1 MKFFEK
7 LKGKYDLARWA
18 LKRAREAEAQVDEL
32 LQLCEEKDERIKQ
45 LERLFFEN
53 RDMARFWETQ
63 NEIKMALLKTAKEK
77 EDQLNEAYARL
88 KVDADVMR
96 IEITQYREIIRNTA
110 EDAMKRGVWAH
121 DDLARKEQ
129 DNAGND
135 RGE

>member
-32 LQLCEEKDERIKQ
+32 LQLSEIKDARIKGYEERLEEAREDYHEILKQLGQEHAHYEQ
-45 LERLFFEN
+45 LEAKMRC
-53 RDMARFWETQ
+53 MA
-63 NEIKMALLKTAKEK
+63 
-77 EDQLNEAYARL
+77 EAYAHL
-88 KVDADVMR
+88 KVDTDVMR
-96 IEITQYREIIRNTA
+96 QEIKEYRRRLFE
-110 EDAMKRGVWAH
+110 
-121 DDLARKEQ
+121 KEQ

>member
-32 LQLCEEKDERIKQ
+32 LQLCEVKDAKIESCEKQ
-45 LERLFFEN
+45 LQDALEMYCRAN
-53 RDMARFWETQ
+53 A
-63 NEIKMALLKTAKEK
+63 EINKAKQYI
-77 EDQLNEAYARL
+77 DQANKRAECVAEAYAGL
-88 KVDADVMR
+88 KVHADVMR
-96 IEITQYREIIRNTA
+96 QEIKEYRRRLFE
-110 EDAMKRGVWAH
+110 
-121 DDLARKEQ
+121 KEQ

>member
-32 LQLCEEKDERIKQ
+32 LQLSEIKDARIKEQ
-45 LERLFFEN
+45 ETEYQHLVRAYCRANEEVGEAKRIIER
-53 RDMARFWETQ
+53 RDKQMKCVA
-63 NEIKMALLKTAKEK
+63 
-77 EDQLNEAYARL
+77 EAYARL

-96 IEITQYREIIRNTA
+96 MEITQYREIIRNTA
-110 EDAMKRGVWAH
+110 EDAMRRGVCV
-121 DDLARKEQ
+121 ARKEQ